1 MLTTFDTGTIAL
13 SKLADMVISR
23 HITAMFRYLC
33 FIIISFM
40 FTACNINPVGIHMQD
55 GWKARSLAAW
65 HDHHPDMMVV
75 SADGKWLYISCET
88 QGGLL
93 SPSLIAINLK
103 TNQQHILL
111 FGLTR
116 ADALKL
122 APDGSLWLG
131 EETPEGLFWRIT
143 EPDKLPPEQRVDR
156 QRLQSSRPAIVP
168 LLHAGNFSHEGLTFS
183 QDGRFAYMAD
193 EWKEGCIYRYDMR
206 ARKLFVLHKKKGW
219 IAIREPNNA
228 RIDAEK
234 LHAWYFDRIEDME
247 TLPDGRVL
255 LAETGTGKVL
265 VLDDRDDKPSIQ
277 TWLEHEN
284 LIHPDNLAWD
294 EKRGWLWITDDDKPS
309 YLWAW
314 DGKELREIAHHDGAE
329 ITGVTIHGDDV
340 YINLQRSLSRPE
352 ILLHLYEQPDTPES

>member
-1 MLTTFDTGTIAL
+1 
-13 SKLADMVISR
+13 
-23 HITAMFRYLC
+23 
-33 FIIISFM
+33 
-40 FTACNINPVGIHMQD
+40 
-55 GWKARSLAAW
+55 
-65 HDHHPDMMVV
+65 
-75 SADGKWLYISCET
+75 
-88 QGGLL
+88 
-93 SPSLIAINLK
+93 
-103 TNQQHILL
+103 
-111 FGLTR
+111 
-116 ADALKL
+116 
-122 APDGSLWLG
+122 
-131 EETPEGLFWRIT
+131 
-143 EPDKLPPEQRVDR
+143 
-156 QRLQSSRPAIVP
+156 
-168 LLHAGNFSHEGLTFS
+168 
-183 QDGRFAYMAD
+183 MAD

-265 VLDDRDDKPSIQ
+265 VLDDSGDKPSIQ
-277 TWLEHEN
+277 TWFKHEN

-314 DGKELREIAHHDGAE
+314 DGKELREIAHHDSAE

-352 ILLHLYEQPDTPES
+352 ILLHLYEDHNSPKS